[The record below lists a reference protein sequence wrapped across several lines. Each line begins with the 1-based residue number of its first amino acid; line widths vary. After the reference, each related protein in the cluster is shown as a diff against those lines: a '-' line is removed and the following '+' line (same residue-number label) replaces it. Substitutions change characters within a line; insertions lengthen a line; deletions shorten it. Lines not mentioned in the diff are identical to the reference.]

1 MKAFKYFTVILLAG
15 ITVTSCAP
23 TETGFQI
30 DETKIKA
37 TYTQG
42 ETVNPAI
49 ANPNNLKI
57 DSVAFALNNKRLG
70 STKGNAAFSFPLNE
84 EKLGYQELIATV
96 YSEGKPTADTT
107 RLELVS
113 KIQPKFLKYTIV
125 NTYPHDIT
133 SYTQGLQFYNG
144 VLYEGTGQYGE
155 SKLLRTDFKTG
166 KADLNVNL
174 DPKYFG
180 EGITVLNGKVYQLTW
195 QETTGFVY
203 DVTNFKK
210 LKEFQYDK
218 QIEGWGLTNDGTN
231 LYQSDGSEKIYTL
244 DPETL
249 KITGSINVYSLDS
262 KVKELNELEWVDG
275 KIYSNVYQ
283 QKAIVVID
291 PKTGAVEGVLDLS
304 GLEAKITKLPD
315 TDVLNGIAYNPATKT
330 FFVTGKNWD
339 KLFEIKITE

>member
-1 MKAFKYFTVILLAG
+1 MKSFKHFTVILLAG
-15 ITVTSCAP
+15 IAVTSCAP

-49 ANPNNLKI
+49 SNPNNLPI
-57 DSVAFALNNKRLG
+57 DSIAFTLNNQRIG
-70 STKGNAAFSFPLNE
+70 STKTPTGFSFPFKE
-84 EKLGYQELIATV
+84 SKLGYHDLIATV

-113 KIQPKFLKYTIV
+113 SIQPKFLKYTIV

-155 SKLLRTDFKTG
+155 SKLLRTDYKTG

-180 EGITVLNGKVYQLTW
+180 EGITVLNGKIYQLTW

-203 DVTNFKK
+203 EVSNFKK
-210 LKEFQYDK
+210 IKEFQYDK

-244 DPETL
+244 NPETL
-249 KITGSINVYSLDS
+249 KITGNINVYSLDS

-315 TDVLNGIAYNPATKT
+315 TDVLNGIAYNPTTQT